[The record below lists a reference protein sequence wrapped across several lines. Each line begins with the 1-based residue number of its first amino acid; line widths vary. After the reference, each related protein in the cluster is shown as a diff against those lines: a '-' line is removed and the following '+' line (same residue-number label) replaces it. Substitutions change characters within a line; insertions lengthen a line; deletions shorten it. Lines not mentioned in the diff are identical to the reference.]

1 MKIFT
6 IFDSKAEA
14 FLPPFT
20 SRTNATAIRN
30 FTAAAN
36 TEDHDFHTHAADYT
50 LFQIGT
56 FDEIRGLVIPRGNG
70 SENLGT
76 ALQFLQQSEFAH
88 PMSFDRTESETPPN
102 GADVQAT
109 PVNVRPSADLGHQPF
124 NKDQG

>member
-56 FDEIRGLVIPRGNG
+56 FDEIRGLVIPRENG

-76 ALQFLQQSEFAH
+76 ALQFLQQDSFPKGNSEAY
-88 PMSFDRTESETPPN
+88 PEPNGDMSPAKLAAARRFFRTES
-102 GADVQAT
+102 
-109 PVNVRPSADLGHQPF
+109 PSNLELDE
-124 NKDQG
+124 